1 MPQNDH
7 RPLDDKLGELRRLQE
22 DMLRCVTDQL
32 EEAALALLERDTD
45 RANAVRVSDDE
56 IDALELHIDSLCERI
71 LALHTPVAVDLRL
84 ILTAVKINTDLE
96 RIGDHAKNLAKST
109 APLADWEAFL
119 EQTELRAL
127 ARTVRDELAGAAQ
140 AFLDQD
146 ADYAREII
154 ERDEEANALY
164 DGIFDTITRLSQ
176 KHPEGSEALIYLVT
190 AAKALER
197 IGDHAKNI
205 AESIVFLEEG
215 KDIRHGG
222 LEEEAAGFSG
232 DLGGKIP
239 PTSKLP
245 GK

>member
-7 RPLDDKLGELRRLQE
+7 RPLDDKLDELRRLQE
-22 DMLRCVTDQL
+22 DMLQRVTEQL
-32 EEAALALLERDTD
+32 EEASLALLERDTE
-45 RANAVRVSDDE
+45 RAAAVRASDDE

-84 ILTAVKINTDLE
+84 ILTAVKINTD
-96 RIGDHAKNLAKST
+96 
-109 APLADWEAFL
+109 
-119 EQTELRAL
+119 
-127 ARTVRDELAGAAQ
+127 
-140 AFLDQD
+140 
-146 ADYAREII
+146 
-154 ERDEEANALY
+154 
-164 DGIFDTITRLSQ
+164 
-176 KHPEGSEALIYLVT
+176 
-190 AAKALER
+190 LER

>member
-1 MPQNDH
+1 MPHDDH
-7 RPLDDKLGELRRLQE
+7 RPLDDKLAELRRLQE
-22 DMLRCVTDQL
+22 DMLQRVTEQL
-32 EEAALALLERDTD
+32 EEASLALLERDTE
-45 RANAVRVSDDE
+45 RAAAVRASDDE

-146 ADYAREII
+146 ADHAREVI

-164 DGIFDTITRLSQ
+164 NGIFDTTTRLSQ
-176 KHPEGSEALIYLVT
+176 EHPQGSEALIYLVT

>member
-1 MPQNDH
+1 MPDH
-7 RPLDDKLGELRRLQE
+7 RPLDDKIDELRRLQE
-22 DMLRCVTDQL
+22 AMLQRVTGQF
-32 EEAALALLERDTD
+32 EEAALALLERDTE
-45 RANAVRVSDDE
+45 RAEKVRQSDDE
-56 IDALELHIDSLCERI
+56 IDALELRIDNLCEGI

-119 EQTELRAL
+119 EQADLRDL
-127 ARTVRDELAGAAQ
+127 ARTVRDILTGACE
-140 AFLDQD
+140 AFLEEDPD
-146 ADYAREII
+146 RARAVI
-154 ERDEEANALY
+154 ERDEEANQLY
-164 DGIFDTITRLSQ
+164 NNIFDTTARLSRE
-176 KHPEGSEALIYLVT
+176 HPEGSEALIYLVT

-205 AESIVFLEEG
+205 AESTVFLEEG

-222 LEEEAAGFSG
+222 LDEEAAGFSG
-232 DLGGKIP
+232 DLDGDGIP
-239 PTSKLP
+239 PSQLA

>member
-164 DGIFDTITRLSQ
+164 NGIFDTITRLSQ
-176 KHPEGSEALIYLVT
+176 KHPEGSEALVYLVT

-205 AESIVFLEEG
+205 AESTVFLEEG

>member
-7 RPLDDKLGELRRLQE
+7 RPLDDKLDELRRLQE
-22 DMLRCVTDQL
+22 DMLQRVIDQL

>member
-1 MPQNDH
+1 MPDH
-7 RPLDDKLGELRRLQE
+7 RPLDDKIDELRRLQE
-22 DMLRCVTDQL
+22 AMLQRVTGQF
-32 EEAALALLERDTD
+32 EEAALALLERDTE
-45 RANAVRVSDDE
+45 RAEKVRQSDDE
-56 IDALELHIDSLCERI
+56 IDALELRIDNLCERI

-119 EQTELRAL
+119 EQADLRDL
-127 ARTVRDELAGAAQ
+127 ARTVRDILTGACE
-140 AFLDQD
+140 AFLEEDPD
-146 ADYAREII
+146 RARAVI
-154 ERDEEANALY
+154 ERDEEANQLY
-164 DGIFDTITRLSQ
+164 NNIFDTTARLSRE
-176 KHPEGSEALIYLVT
+176 HPEGSEALIYLVT

-205 AESIVFLEEG
+205 AESTVFLEEG

-222 LEEEAAGFSG
+222 LDEEAAGFSG
-232 DLGGKIP
+232 DLDGDGIP
-239 PTSKLP
+239 PSQLA

>member
-7 RPLDDKLGELRRLQE
+7 RPLDDKLDELRRLQE
-22 DMLRCVTDQL
+22 DMLQRVTDQL

>member
-1 MPQNDH
+1 MPDH
-7 RPLDDKLGELRRLQE
+7 RPLDDKIDELRRLQE
-22 DMLRCVTDQL
+22 AMLQRVTGQF
-32 EEAALALLERDTD
+32 EEAALALLERDTE
-45 RANAVRVSDDE
+45 RAEKVRQSDDE
-56 IDALELHIDSLCERI
+56 IDALELRIDNLCEGI

-119 EQTELRAL
+119 EQADLRDL
-127 ARTVRDELAGAAQ
+127 ARTVRDILTGACE
-140 AFLDQD
+140 AFLEEDPD
-146 ADYAREII
+146 RARAVI
-154 ERDEEANALY
+154 ERDEEANQLY
-164 DGIFDTITRLSQ
+164 NNIFDTTARLSRE
-176 KHPEGSEALIYLVT
+176 HPEGSEALIYLVT

-205 AESIVFLEEG
+205 AESTVFLEEG

-222 LEEEAAGFSG
+222 LDEEAAGFSG
-232 DLGGKIP
+232 DLDGDAIP
-239 PTSKLP
+239 PSQLA

>member
-1 MPQNDH
+1 MPDH
-7 RPLDDKLGELRRLQE
+7 RPLDEKIDELRRLQE
-22 DMLRCVTDQL
+22 AMLQRVTGQF
-32 EEAALALLERDTD
+32 EEAALALLERDTE
-45 RANAVRVSDDE
+45 RAEKVRQSDDE
-56 IDALELHIDSLCERI
+56 IDALELRIDNLCERI

-119 EQTELRAL
+119 EQADLRDL
-127 ARTVRDELAGAAQ
+127 ARTVRDILTGACE
-140 AFLDQD
+140 AFLEEDPD
-146 ADYAREII
+146 RARAVI
-154 ERDEEANALY
+154 ERDEEANQLY
-164 DGIFDTITRLSQ
+164 NNIFDTTARLSRE
-176 KHPEGSEALIYLVT
+176 HPEGSEALIYLVT

-205 AESIVFLEEG
+205 AESTVFLEEG

-222 LEEEAAGFSG
+222 LDEEAAGFSG
-232 DLGGKIP
+232 DLDGDAIP
-239 PTSKLP
+239 PSQLA

>member
-7 RPLDDKLGELRRLQE
+7 RPLDDKLDELRRLQE
-22 DMLRCVTDQL
+22 DMLQRVTDQL

-232 DLGGKIP
+232 DLGGRIP

>member
-1 MPQNDH
+1 MHDH
-7 RPLDDKLGELRRLQE
+7 RPLDDKLERLRTLQE
-22 DMLRCVTDQL
+22 EMLRCVTKQF
-32 EEAALALLERDTD
+32 EEAALALLERDTE
-45 RANAVRVSDDE
+45 RAAKVRRSDDE
-56 IDALELHIDSLCERI
+56 IDALELRIDSLCERI

-109 APLADWEAFL
+109 APLSDWETFL
-119 EQTELRAL
+119 NQTHLTDL
-127 ARTVRDELAGAAQ
+127 ARTVRDNLAGAAQ

-146 ADYAREII
+146 PDLARKVI
-154 ERDEEANALY
+154 ERDEEANQYYA
-164 DGIFDTITRLSQ
+164 DIFDTTAQLIRE
-176 KHPEGSEALIYLVT
+176 HPEGSEALIYLVT

-222 LEEEAAGFSG
+222 LEEGEAGFSG
-232 DLGGKIP
+232 DLGGNVP